1 MRTVIPLLL
10 MATVAHAGE
19 PAPALSVPFE
29 RYTLQNGL
37 KVILHEDHRLP
48 QVVVNLWFSVGSKD
62 EQTQRT
68 GFAHLFEHLMF
79 MGTNNVPEGKFDQI
93 MENAGGQNNAT
104 TSEDRTNYFEFGP
117 SHLLETFLWLEADR
131 LVSLPDAMTKKKVD
145 LQRDVVKNERRQSYE
160 NRPYGAVELVVPE
173 KLYPLGHPYHHPV
186 IGSHA
191 DLTRASVDDVKNFFR
206 RYYVPSNVSLVVAGD
221 FDSKDAR
228 KLIDSYFAWMPRVPV
243 PDHAAPVRVA
253 LKKNERVTLTDQ
265 VELPRVTLVWHSP
278 EMFGTGDAE
287 ADLLAALLGGGK
299 SSRLQKALVYEQKI
313 ASEVEVF
320 QQAFRHGGNFTIH
333 ATAAPGKTAD
343 ALEKALRAELAALET
358 HPPTDKETD
367 RARAFVQTHLLS
379 QAEMLFGVADMLNQ
393 FEWLLGDPGQLE
405 RSLLARYASAGATDV
420 AWSAR
425 DILTKPQL
433 TVVVLPKGKKK

>member
-1 MRTVIPLLL
+1 MRRLIPWLLL
-10 MATVAHAGE
+10 ITAVAHAGE
-19 PAPALSVPFE
+19 TAPALSVPFE
-29 RYTLQNGL
+29 RYTLPNGL

-62 EQTQRT
+62 EQWQRT

-79 MGTNNVPEGKFDQI
+79 MGTTNVPDGKFDQI

-131 LVSLPDAMTKKKVD
+131 LASLPEAMTKKKVD

-173 KLYPLGHPYHHPV
+173 KMYPAQHPYHHPV

-191 DLTRASVDDVKNFFR
+191 DLTRASVEDVKSFFR
-206 RYYVPSNVSLVVAGD
+206 RHYVPSNASLVIAGD
-221 FDSKDAR
+221 FDPKEAR
-228 KLIDSYFAWMPRVPV
+228 KLVDQYFAWMPRVPA
-243 PDHAAPVRVA
+243 PDHAVPPRAW
-253 LKKNERVTLTDQ
+253 LKKSERVTLTDQ

-278 EMFGTGDAE
+278 EMFGSGDAE
-287 ADLLAALLGGGK
+287 AELLAALLGGGK
-299 SSRLQKALVYEQKI
+299 SSRLQKALVYEQKV

-320 QQAFRHGGNFTIH
+320 QQPFRHGGNFTIH
-333 ATAAPGKTAD
+333 ATAAPGKSAE
-343 ALEKALRAELAALET
+343 AVEKALRAELTALDGK
-358 HPPTDKETD
+358 PPTEKEID
-367 RARAFVQTHLLS
+367 RARAYVQTHLLS
-379 QAEMLFGVADMLNQ
+379 MAEMLFGIADLLNQ

-405 RSLLARYASAGATDV
+405 RSLLARYASTGASDV
-420 AWSAR
+420 AYAAHQ
-425 DILTKPQL
+425 ILSKPQL
-433 TVVVLPKGKKK
+433 TVVVLPKAKK